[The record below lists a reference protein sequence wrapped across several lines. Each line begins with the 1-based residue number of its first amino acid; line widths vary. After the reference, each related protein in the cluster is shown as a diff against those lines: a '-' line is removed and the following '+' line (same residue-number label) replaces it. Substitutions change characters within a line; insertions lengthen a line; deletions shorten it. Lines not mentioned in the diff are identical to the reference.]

1 MGNIKGRVAALPLAA
16 LMLLTAAGPV
26 TALATDQ
33 VDPNISAASYLI
45 PTESTQAIVN
55 GEMVLVETYKVPTS
69 MDPNELVKDPFELR
83 GYFFELNSIVK
94 EDFEDAQTKDVTKEY
109 SVAVNSGE
117 LSDNIG
123 LLPETLPYEE
133 GNWTGTLYPVLGSV
147 NIQVTDTA
155 TRSKTSSTT
164 KTFDLG
170 EFNDPTAIPATYDG
184 MPRTSYDIQPSGYI
198 DGSSIPSGYTAT
210 ATYAKQSYYKVDTA
224 WKMTAT
230 YSGVA
235 TCDDLTHFQYTLTYK
250 GDEIQDGQAIVDG
263 KLITVPKGY
272 EVIDGQLVKAGFDFG
287 SFFGNAGV
295 VLLVLVLLGG
305 LAAGVV
311 FAVLAGIKRGIFYS
325 RKITIE
331 AQDDVSGEYSLMQ
344 KVRVN
349 PKSPAVTIDTLRA
362 PASRHFK
369 CTMSGGLAKKLRGTI
384 INVSADNRVVT
395 KHRVEPL
402 NDKERYVFAVSL
414 EDVDSGPVDTFAL

>member
-1 MGNIKGRVAALPLAA
+1 MCIR
-16 LMLLTAAGPV
+16 
-26 TALATDQ
+26 DR
-33 VDPNISAASYLI
+33 
-45 PTESTQAIVN
+45 STQAIVN

-69 MDPNELVKDPFELR
+69 MDPNELIKDPFELR
-83 GYFFELNSIVK
+83 GYFFELNSIIK
-94 EDFEDAQTKDVTKEY
+94 EDFDDAQTKDVTKEY

-117 LSDNIG
+117 LADNIG
-123 LLPETLPYEE
+123 MLPETLSYDE

-170 EFNDPTAIPATYDG
+170 ELNDPTAIPAKYNG
-184 MPRTSYDIQPSGYI
+184 MSRTSYDIQPSGYI

-210 ATYAKQSYYKVDTA
+210 ATYAKKSYYKVDTA

-235 TCDDLTHFQYTLTYK
+235 TYDELTHFQYTLTYK

-263 KLITVPKGY
+263 ELITVPKGY
-272 EVIDGQLVKAGFDFG
+272 EVVDGQLVKTGFDFG
-287 SFFGNAGV
+287 SFFSNVGI
-295 VLLVLVLLGG
+295 VLLLLVLLGG
-305 LAAGVV
+305 VVTGIV
-311 FAVLAGIKRGIFYS
+311 FAILTGIKRGIFYS
-325 RKITIE
+325 RKIVIE
-331 AQDDVSGEYSLMQ
+331 SQDDNSGEYTLMQ

-349 PKSPAVTIDTLRA
+349 PKAPAITLDVLRA
-362 PASRHFK
+362 PSARHFK
-369 CTMSGGLAKKLRGTI
+369 CSMSGGLAKKLRGTI
-384 INVSADNRVVT
+384 INVSAGDQVVA
-395 KHRVEPL
+395 KHRVEPF

-414 EDVDSGPVDTFAL
+414 EDVDSGPMDTFSL